1 MTDPRID
8 FRVIEVTRVTDHEL
22 QKTIEPLLND
32 GWELDHIDYIKES
45 GVRRPQ
51 MAFVF
56 MRRIGAAATPPAT
69 DSPAP
74 ADDEGAS

>member
-8 FRVIEVTRVTDHEL
+8 FRVIELTRVTDHEL
-22 QKTIEPLLND
+22 QKAIAPLLND
-32 GWELDHIDYIKES
+32 GWELDHIDYIKET

-56 MRRIGAAATPPAT
+56 MRRVGADASPPAT
-69 DSPAP
+69 DGTPEAGE
-74 ADDEGAS
+74 AGAS

>member
-1 MTDPRID
+1 MTEGRTEL
-8 FRVIEVTRVTDHEL
+8 RVIELSRVTDHEL
-22 QKTIEPLLND
+22 QTTIEPLLNE

-56 MRRIGAAATPPAT
+56 MRRSGATRPTPQTDAADDAR
-69 DSPAP
+69 
-74 ADDEGAS
+74 DEGAT